1 MFQTDI
7 TLGLQSEN
15 TDKRSTVAFFVIFPD
30 FSQNAALSVQT
41 TLATVSW
48 NLKYKHR
55 NMPQLLSLSVSKF
68 LFFIRVIF
76 IFSMNEWLA
85 IFANSL

>member
-30 FSQNAALSVQT
+30 FSQNAAFSV
-41 TLATVSW
+41 
-48 NLKYKHR
+48 
-55 NMPQLLSLSVSKF
+55 
-68 LFFIRVIF
+68 
-76 IFSMNEWLA
+76 
-85 IFANSL
+85 